1 MSSKYYEQFNTGKI
15 LDEYPRPHLVRN
27 SYLNLNG
34 YYEYQITDNKQMPSF
49 DPKQRI
55 LVPFPPESE
64 LSKVKR
70 ILMPDEYLYYHR
82 LIKIPQEFGDRTL
95 LLHFDG
101 IDQIADIYI
110 NDEFV
115 LKHEGGYL
123 PFTIELSDISESFD
137 LKIRVRD
144 YSDTSFYSRGK
155 QKLQRGGIWYTP
167 ISGIWKNV
175 WLECVPDNYITDYRV
190 RLDHQN
196 HTFTID
202 VDSKKPWSTAYIDI
216 HNQRYLPGVA
226 IPLDG
231 YELWDL
237 ERPILHEFT
246 IYMDDDIV
254 KGYFLNRKI
263 ELKNDDQG
271 HKRFY
276 LNDREVFIHGLLDQG
291 YYNEGI
297 LTPISDEMMID
308 DILRAKALGFNTLR
322 KHIKIEPLRWYYH
335 CDHLGMLVIQDMV
348 NGGREYNPVL
358 ISSPLFLKL
367 PLKDKL
373 YSLFGR
379 QDEKGRK
386 LYYEELEGMV
396 RLLSHYNSIIMWVP
410 FNEGWGQFDSR
421 KAYELIRKLDDE
433 RLIDHASGWYD
444 QKIGEILSIHCYFK
458 KFRIPKNRDNRAI
471 FLSEFGGY
479 QLPIKDHC
487 FNDKEFGYKKY
498 TSKEELEQGITSLYH
513 EQIIPA
519 IAKGLMGVIYTQ
531 LTDVEDEVNGLI
543 TYDRRVAKVR
553 VNLFKE
559 LLKEVNGS
567 E

>member
-82 LIKIPQEFGDRTL
+82 LIKIPQEYSDKTL

-123 PFTIELSDISESFD
+123 PFTIELSGISESFD
-137 LKIRVRD
+137 LKIRVKD

-237 ERPILHEFT
+237 DRPVLHEFT

-263 ELKNDDQG
+263 ELKNDDKG

-335 CDHLGMLVIQDMV
+335 CDRLGMLVIQDMV

-379 QDEKGRK
+379 QDVRGRE

-444 QKIGEILSIHCYFK
+444 QKIGDILSIHCYFK
-458 KFRIPKNRDNRAI
+458 KFRVPENRDDRAI

-479 QLPIKDHC
+479 QLPIKGHC

-498 TSKEELEQGITSLYH
+498 TSKQELEKGISDLYR

-543 TYDRRVAKVR
+543 TYDRKEAKVR
-553 VNLFKE
+553 VSLFKE
-559 LLKEVNGS
+559 LLDGINGA